1 MCKNERNRQHGKSN
15 DEMWTHVHEQGENWF
30 DALMTDNVI
39 HPDKVAELID
49 ASKEII
55 NGLTFRETKA
65 VTEEEK
71 NNIHWLLKRIN
82 GKDVVRKMKPDELA
96 DWVTDLR
103 ENGTDFSPSDLGVV
117 AKALMSGKE

>member
-1 MCKNERNRQHGKSN
+1 MEKVMTKCGLMFMSKEER
-15 DEMWTHVHEQGENWF
+15 ENWL

-71 NNIHWLLKRIN
+71 DNIRWLLKRIN

-96 DWVTDLR
+96 DWVADLR